1 MFQRTISTLIF
12 AAATFVSAVAFAQT
26 APDALIKTV
35 SEDVIASVK
44 ADKAIQAGDISRIQG
59 LVDTKVMPHVDFQ
72 RMTAATVGKYWKQAT
87 PEQQEKL
94 QAQFKTLLIRTY
106 AGALTKVKEQTTV
119 SMKPLRAAPEDTDA
133 TVRTE
138 IRGNGDPVQIDYR
151 LEKAGNDWKIF
162 DVNVLGVWLVDQYKG
177 SFAQSIA
184 ANGIDG
190 LISQLDAKNKAAAAA
205 SAPKS

>member
-1 MFQRTISTLIF
+1 M
-12 AAATFVSAVAFAQT
+12 
-26 APDALIKTV
+26 IKTV
-35 SEDVIASVK
+35 SDDVIASVK

-87 PEQQEKL
+87 PEQQDKL

-119 SMKPLRAAPEDTDA
+119 NMKPLRAAPEDTDV

-177 SFAQSIA
+177 SFAQAIA

-190 LISQLDAKNKAAAAA
+190 LISQLDAKNKAAAS